1 MSKGNILIIDDQ
13 QIHLKALSHFLTSMD
28 FTVIASTNGEE
39 GCSLASTHLP
49 DLVITDWEMPK
60 MSGIDVI
67 KCLRNQTTTKDI
79 PIIMATGIMTTPQD
93 LEQAL
98 KAGATDFIRKP
109 FDIIEL
115 KPRLLAA
122 LQVHKSLKELQNY
135 CRKLE
140 DAQEERETMIGI
152 VAHDLKSPLKK
163 IKGLLQLLPLV
174 GSLNDEQ
181 KSYLAM
187 IEDVIKSGEALIRD
201 LLDVS
206 AIEHHSSRRKIT
218 DIELGK
224 FIDGFLHSHKQAA
237 DKKNISIILDIP
249 HRSLIFQ
256 SDEEYLDRILDNIL
270 SNAIKFSPKNKNVY
284 LKVFDQHGS
293 IFFSIKDEGPGIS
306 EEDQKK
312 MFKKF
317 QRLSA
322 LPTGGENS
330 TGLGL
335 VIVKTLIERLEG
347 KINVESTLGVG
358 TTFTIELPLYYHNS
372 KSEQ

>member
-13 QIHLKALSHFLTSMD
+13 QIHLKALSHFLTNMD
-28 FTVIASTNGEE
+28 FTVIASNNGEE
-39 GCSLASTHLP
+39 GCSLATTHLP
-49 DLVITDWEMPK
+49 DLVITDWEMPV
-60 MSGIDVI
+60 MNGIEVI
-67 KCLRNQTTTKDI
+67 KHLRGQSLTKDI

-122 LQVHKSLKELQNY
+122 LQVHKSLRELQQY
-135 CRKLE
+135 CKKLE
-140 DAQEERETMIGI
+140 EAQEERETMIGI

-174 GSLNDEQ
+174 GALNDEQ
-181 KSYLAM
+181 KSYLTM
-187 IEDVIKSGEALIRD
+187 IEDVIKSGEAIIRD

-206 AIEHHSSRRKIT
+206 AIEHHSSRKKIT
-218 DIELGK
+218 TLELGK
-224 FIDGFLHSHKQAA
+224 FIDNFLPPHKQAA
-237 DKKNISIILDIP
+237 EKKNICLHLEVNHP
-249 HRSLIFQ
+249 SLSFQ

-284 LKVFDQHGS
+284 VKAFDKNGS
-293 IFFSIKDEGPGIS
+293 LFFSITDEGPGIS

-322 LPTGGENS
+322 LPTAGENS

-335 VIVKTLIERLEG
+335 VIVKILLERLNG
-347 KINVESTLGVG
+347 KINVESKVGVG
-358 TTFTIELPLYYHNS
+358 TTFTIQLPLYYEGS
-372 KSEQ
+372 